1 MLTGPEDDR
10 MVATELGTSSVAA
23 TAPVTGGFSMPLRRE
38 AGSGNAPACPHSGS
52 TSRHQGGPEASL
64 AASRNA
70 GVEADPMSTPASQK
84 RPRGLREWRH
94 ALGLSQADLAAM
106 MRTHQTSISLVE
118 TGKCRDPE
126 RVEETRQ
133 ALLDVARERLSKAR
147 CRRQEHRIMQA
158 VETAWAGLPD
168 TDRQKLVY
176 ALYDLAWF
184 KLDHFDTE
192 TADAIGSVM
201 PSDSYRALLDEY
213 FDDA

>member
-1 MLTGPEDDR
+1 MLTVPDDDR
-10 MVATELGTSSVAA
+10 MVAAELGTSSVAA
-23 TAPVTGGFSMPLRRE
+23 TAPDTGGFSMPLRRE

-94 ALGLSQADLAAM
+94 ALGLSQADVAAM
-106 MRTHQTSISLVE
+106 TRTHQTSISLVE

-126 RVEETRQ
+126 RVAATRQ
-133 ALLDVARERLSKAR
+133 ALLDVARQRLSKAR
-147 CRRQEHRIMQA
+147 CRRQENRIMRAVAQA
-158 VETAWAGLPD
+158 WEGLPPD
-168 TDRQKLVY
+168 AGQKLVY

-192 TADAIGSVM
+192 TADVIGSVM
-201 PSDSYRALLDEY
+201 PGDSYPVLLDEY
-213 FDDA
+213 FGDA